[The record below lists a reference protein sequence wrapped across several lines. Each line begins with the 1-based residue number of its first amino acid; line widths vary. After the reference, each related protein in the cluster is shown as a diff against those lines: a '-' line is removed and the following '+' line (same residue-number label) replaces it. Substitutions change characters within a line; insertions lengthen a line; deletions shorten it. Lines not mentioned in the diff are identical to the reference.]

1 MYLYPLYL
9 CKSYDSLVQNN
20 FFRYIKKKLR
30 VRKLMTNLEQ
40 MTGTCI
46 LCNFAK

>member
-20 FFRYIKKKLR
+20 FFRYIKKTQGK
-30 VRKLMTNLEQ
+30 KTNDKFRTDDRY
-40 MTGTCI
+40 MYI
-46 LCNFAK
+46 M